1 MSTLYLEYWTE
12 GDDFCIS
19 AWDEE
24 EFEEELTLEGESSVL
39 LGHIATLYNILE
51 EKETE
56 RLKEFEASLAFVSE
70 RLLKPF
76 TSQIDTHDFI
86 RFIVFEDLIHAPLD
100 LLLYRGQYLFLQRQ
114 VCYQIDEGYV
124 DDEPEVEIESALL
137 LADLSADPERACAQV
152 AELVEE
158 SVYAED
164 EDARIELLEEHGA
177 EVDLIVISAHGT
189 LDDENRGF
197 LTLNDEDISP
207 EQLEDISA
215 WIVYFDSCQQA
226 INIDY
231 LEAFQYAG
239 DVEYYLAPIISN
251 DAGDSSTKTMLWF
264 TEKVMASQ
272 NPFQALFETR
282 QSLFN
287 YYTNEEQL
295 DPIKV
300 LNKAFAF
307 RIYEFVVEYDDE
319 EDEEEDEE

>member
-1 MSTLYLEYWTE
+1 MSTLCLEYWTE
-12 GDDFCIS
+12 GDDFCIY
-19 AWDEE
+19 AWDEDD
-24 EFEEELTLEGESSVL
+24 FNEELTLEGESSVL
-39 LGHIATLYNILE
+39 LNHIATLYNILE

-56 RLKEFEASLAFVSE
+56 RLKEFDASLSFLSE

-86 RFIVFEDLIHAPLD
+86 RFIVFDDLIRAPLD
-100 LLLYRGQYLFLQRQ
+100 LLLYRGQYLFLQRR
-114 VCYQIDEGYV
+114 VCYQIDEGLV

-152 AELVEE
+152 GELVAEA
-158 SVYAED
+158 VYAE
-164 EDARIELLEEHGA
+164 EADARIELLEEHSDN
-177 EVDLIVISAHGT
+177 VDLIIISAHGT
-189 LDDENRGF
+189 LDDENKGF
-197 LTLNDEDISP
+197 LTLNDEDIGK
-207 EQLEDISA
+207 EQLESFST
-215 WIVYFDSCQQA
+215 WIVYFDSCQQG
-226 INIDY
+226 INMDY
-231 LEAFQYAG
+231 LETFQYES

-307 RIYEFVVEYDDE
+307 RIYEFVVEYDE
-319 EDEEEDEE
+319 E

>member
-12 GDDFCIS
+12 GDDFCIA

-24 EFEEELTLEGESSVL
+24 EFEEELTLEGQSSVL
-39 LGHIATLYNILE
+39 LNHIATLYNILE
-51 EKETE
+51 EKQTE
-56 RLKEFEASLAFVSE
+56 RLQEFDKSLGYLSE
-70 RLLKPF
+70 RLLQPF
-76 TSQIDTHDFI
+76 AKQIDTHSFI

-100 LLLYRGQYLFLQRQ
+100 LLLHRGQYLFLQRT
-114 VCYQIDEGYV
+114 VCYQIDEGLV
-124 DDEPEVEIESALL
+124 DDEPEVEIGSALL

-152 AELVEE
+152 AERIDG
-158 SVYAED
+158 SVYAEQ
-164 EDARIELLEEHGA
+164 EDARVELLEEYSA
-177 EVDLIVISAHGT
+177 DVDLIVISAHGT
-189 LDDENRGF
+189 LTDENEGF
-197 LTLNDEDISP
+197 ITLNDENIST
-207 EQLEDISA
+207 EQLESFST
-215 WIVYFDSCQQA
+215 WLVYFDSCQQG

-231 LEAFQYAG
+231 LATFQYES

-264 TEKVMASQ
+264 TDKLMASQ

-295 DPIKV
+295 DPITV

-307 RIYEFVVEYDDE
+307 RLYEFVVEYAEDY
-319 EDEEEDEE
+319 DEEEDEE